1 MYAHLNA
8 QHQQFSSP
16 QFSSPLMPVVP
27 LPHHRNSFAA
37 HNEAQEKRQHHHN
50 ANRDI
55 AVTDESFQRIVGQMC
70 DIARTSGGSSFLQAC
85 LKDRECDRFHVIHS
99 ELKTHFAELL
109 LDSHGCYVMRSLME
123 QMTPEHLLDVLHML
137 AADEQLTFSLCTH
150 SLHTRRIVQFL
161 LEGARVEG
169 CQFIVDL
176 MVKKCREIATTQ
188 QGCIAMQRVMDCA
201 SAEQKVTLYAKV
213 YEHLM
218 EFAHDPFANYVVQ
231 YILENGEKATT
242 SEQVWSHFKGNVTP
256 LACNKFASNVV
267 EKALHHTSP
276 EVQHLIVS
284 ELYSNSTD
292 FLQQMLQDSFG
303 NYIVQATIA
312 LCSFKDVWMISE
324 KLKPILHTTPYGY
337 KIAARLERR
346 LKGKPLTNA
355 RTVNY
360 NQNQHLRS

>member
-1 MYAHLNA
+1 MNQVPQNLAHTMEYFQ
-8 QHQQFSSP
+8 QHQQ
-16 QFSSPLMPVVP
+16 
-27 LPHHRNSFAA
+27 
-37 HNEAQEKRQHHHN
+37 QHHH
-50 ANRDI
+50 APEDKRSHQQAQPSRDI
-55 AVTDESFQRIVGQMC
+55 AVTDDAFQRIVGQMF

-85 LKDRECDRFHVIHS
+85 LKDKESDRFRVIHS
-99 ELKTHFAELL
+99 ELQPHFGELL

-123 QMTPEHLLDVLHML
+123 LMSIDLIHDVLETL
-137 AADEQLTFSLCTH
+137 ACDEQLTFSLCTH

-161 LEGARVEG
+161 LETVRVEP
-169 CQFIVDL
+169 CQFIVDV
-176 MVKKCREIATTQ
+176 MIKQCREIATTQ

-201 SAEQKVTLYAKV
+201 SESQKAAMYDKI

-218 EFAHDPFANYVVQ
+218 EFAHDPFANYVIQ
-231 YILENGEKATT
+231 YILENGDKATT
-242 SEQVWSHFKGNVTP
+242 SEKVWQYFKGNVTP

-284 ELYSNSTD
+284 ELYANSAE
-292 FLQQMLQDSFG
+292 FLQGMLQDSFG

-360 NQNQHLRS
+360 NQTQHLRS